1 VAKKTPTDV
10 KRIFACTVIMV
21 DDQKATF
28 DQPAHSLKEARD
40 ACTMDTR
47 IKRVLSVVPKT

>member
-1 VAKKTPTDV
+1 VAKKTPTGV